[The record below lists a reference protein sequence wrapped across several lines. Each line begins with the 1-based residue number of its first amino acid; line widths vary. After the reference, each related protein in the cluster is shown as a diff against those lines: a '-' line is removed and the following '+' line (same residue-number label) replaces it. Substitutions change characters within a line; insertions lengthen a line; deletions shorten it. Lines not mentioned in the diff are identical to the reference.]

1 MSKFVPAPG
10 LMELHAAVG
19 LGSFLVECWLIVMPV
34 AAFSPLLVA
43 PVIGLSPPANPRYPP
58 PNL

>member
-10 LMELHAAVG
+10 LMELHAAVE

-43 PVIGLSPPANPRYPP
+43 PVIGLSPPANPR
-58 PNL
+58 